1 MNTSIHE
8 QLFYKLHKRYPHVWN
23 TLSTNQLKH
32 FVYISCWFCIFLA
45 ILFLPSYYQIEPI
58 FCNVL
63 EPIWKLI
70 IVSIICLHYLNYDC
84 YWSRQLLVYWTELIN
99 HYSLYTCIIIP
110 NTDFLK
116 LKICSPVFRLK
127 NLTSTNLTIMAA
139 AKHIQLNMSVTL
151 NTVSIR
157 HQGRFHPVVL
167 HQTVHV

>member
-1 MNTSIHE
+1 MFKIRWLAGFWTNFCQHVRSNIIIVDSKSVFQMNTSIHL
-8 QLFYKLHKRYPHVWN
+8 QLFYKLPKRYLPCVEYLKYKPVK
-23 TLSTNQLKH
+23 TLCYH
-32 FVYISCWFCIFLA
+32 IV
-45 ILFLPSYYQIEPI
+45 
-58 FCNVL
+58 
-63 EPIWKLI
+63 IW
-70 IVSIICLHYLNYDC
+70 YYDC

-110 NTDFLK
+110 NTVFFK
-116 LKICSPVFRLK
+116 LKIRSPVFLLK